1 MGWRRTTV
9 LLVDPDDGFAGR
21 AGRAFDNS
29 NGCAVLSRAHTLA
42 EARARMAAAPP
53 DIVIA
58 DIHLPDGPATD
69 LVGSNGDKSEYP
81 LIVLIEE
88 GREGDG
94 AAAVEAGAMDFLVKN
109 GSIPGDL
116 PRAALRAVREWTYI
130 LARERAEKTILQL
143 RARVTQFQRL
153 VTSGLMD
160 RGVAHDIENLPTPI
174 LGYAETAL
182 EMIPPRGQARG
193 YARGEVDHVVK
204 VAKVAKDLVRD
215 ALERSKNGGEPRK
228 PIDVAA
234 VVEEVL
240 ELLRPVAPP
249 GIEIRARR
257 SCTGAAVAANRTQLH
272 RVVMSL
278 CMNAFEAMRSS
289 GGVLQVDIDLA
300 GGPDRPGDEF
310 VSIVVTDTGR
320 GMPPRISSRI
330 FDPFFTTKPAGEGLG
345 LGLPLAREIV
355 NAHGGTIAVE
365 SSPGKGSIFQ
375 VLLPR
380 FDAGD
385 SAADCAPGHATVIL

>member
-1 MGWRRTTV
+1 MT
-9 LLVDPDDGFAGR
+9 
-21 AGRAFDNS
+21 
-29 NGCAVLSRAHTLA
+29 
-42 EARARMAAAPP
+42 AAPP

-58 DIHLPDGPATD
+58 DIRLPDGPATD
-69 LVGSNGDKSEYP
+69 LVGSNGDKSQYP

-94 AAAVEAGAMDFLVKN
+94 AAAVEAGAMDFLVKS

-116 PRAALRAVREWTYI
+116 PRTALRAVREWTYI
-130 LARERAEKTILQL
+130 RERERAEKTILEL

-160 RGVAHDIENLPTPI
+160 RGVARDIENLLTPI

-182 EMIPPRGQARG
+182 EMIPPHGHARG

-204 VAKVAKDLVRD
+204 VAKVARDLVRD

-228 PIDVAA
+228 PIDAAA

-257 SCTGAAVAANRTQLH
+257 SCTGAAVAANPTQLH

-278 CMNAFEAMRSS
+278 CVNAFEAMRSS

-300 GGPDRPGDEF
+300 GGPDLPGDDF

-345 LGLPLAREIV
+345 LGLPIAREIV

-365 SSPGKGSIFQ
+365 SSPGKGSVFQ
-375 VLLPR
+375 LLLPR

-385 SAADCAPGHATVIL
+385 SAADCAPGRATVIL